1 MMIGMMWCER
11 WDQITQLVC
20 IQKMRMITQDEELR
34 NTNVADEIQQKYVIA
49 PAGLLE
55 VVGQGS

>member
-1 MMIGMMWCER
+1 MGPNN
-11 WDQITQLVC
+11 TAGVH